1 MIYAVVKKINLYSDR
16 PYKFGF
22 GKNAKIGTAIG
33 AVAGGLGGALYD
45 SKREKK
51 EGENWFQRNK
61 GAVLGAVGGAG
72 AGYLG
77 GNYFDNKALN
87 KVVKTDTPAKQNNA
101 HPTKEAPTVSAED
114 RKRKFDNAANQANR
128 ETFQKEQAI
137 KEAKEAPKK
146 AKEAAERAKAEA
158 EIAAAKAAQQAKGQ
172 PIIDE
177 TVKKIEK
184 LKAQRM
190 SEEMS
195 GITVDSKWY
204 DSQLEKLNKDL
215 AGYKRK
221 YKMDSLFLPGVR
233 SRFFSRNGFSY
244 RTIPGYVLR

>member
-1 MIYAVVKKINLYSDR
+1 MIYAVVRKTNLYSDSH
-16 PYKFGF
+16 YKFGF

-51 EGENWFQRNK
+51 EGESWFQRNK

-87 KVVKTDTPAKQNNA
+87 KVVKTDTPAKQNKTQ
-101 HPTKEAPTVSAED
+101 PTEAPKETALD
-114 RKRKFDNAANQANR
+114 RKKKFEGAAIHANN
-128 ETFQKEQAI
+128 ETFNKEQAE
-137 KEAKEAPKK
+137 KAAKESPKK
-146 AKEAAERAKAEA
+146 AREAANKAKIEA
-158 EIAAAKAAQQAKGQ
+158 ELAAATAATQAKGQ
-172 PIIDE
+172 PLVDKVSKE
-177 TVKKIEK
+177 IEK
-184 LKAQRM
+184 LKSQRM

-195 GITVDSKWY
+195 GLTVDYKWY
-204 DSQLEKLNKDL
+204 NNQLEKLNKEL
-215 AGYKRK
+215 AGYKRR